1 MAAVAKR
8 TRSETKR
15 TGTLPRRAASLIE
28 VTVVLLDDGYAST
41 AVGPIEVFHS
51 AGRLWNI
58 LAGTPEEPRF
68 RVRVAS
74 IDGRPVSSVCALGL
88 TPSLSIQDVRHT
100 DIVILPSS
108 GLDTQDR
115 IARHTPLL
123 PWLKKWHA
131 RGAYVAGVCTGVSF
145 LAESGLLDGRKAT
158 THWSVVDALRR
169 RYPKVDWRPDLF
181 VTEDG
186 RLLCSGGVYAAIDLS
201 LYLVEKLC
209 GHEVALKT
217 AKSLLVSMPRSRQS
231 GYAVVPMSRPHSDGQ
246 IRIAEA
252 YLQEHYSEDVS
263 NRILAGL
270 VGMGE
275 RNFIRRFKAAT
286 GHLPGEY
293 GQLLR
298 VTAAKELLERGAAPV
313 QSVAEAIGYTDVPFF
328 RALFRRHTG
337 MTPAEYRANFGG
349 MSFDRGDLAGD

>member
-1 MAAVAKR
+1 MTRSTQAAKR
-8 TRSETKR
+8 
-15 TGTLPRRAASLIE
+15 PRRAPALLD

-51 AGRLWNI
+51 AGRLWNV
-58 LAGTPEEPRF
+58 LGGMPEEPRF
-68 RVRVAS
+68 RVRIAS
-74 IDGRPVSSVCALGL
+74 VDGGPVNSIGALAL
-88 TPSLSIQDVRHT
+88 TPSMAIKDVKHT
-100 DIVILPSS
+100 DIAIVASS
-108 GLDTQDR
+108 GLDIQER
-115 IARHTPLL
+115 VAHNKSLL
-123 PWLKKWHA
+123 PWLNKWHA
-131 RGAYVAGVCTGVSF
+131 KGAYVAGVCTGVAF
-145 LAESGLLDGRKAT
+145 LAESGLLDGRVAT
-158 THWSVVDALRR
+158 THWSVADRMR
-169 RYPKVDWRPDLF
+169 QYYPKVDWRPDLF

-217 AKSLLVSMPRSRQS
+217 ARSLLVSMPRNRQS
-231 GYAVVPMSRPHSDGQ
+231 GYAVVPISRPHSDGQ

-275 RNFIRRFKAAT
+275 RTFLRRFKAAT
-286 GHLPGEY
+286 GHLPGAY
-293 GQLLR
+293 GQMLR
-298 VTAAKELLERGAAPV
+298 VTAAKELLERSATPV
-313 QSVAEAIGYTDVPFF
+313 QSVAQAIGYADVPFF

-337 MTPAEYRANFGG
+337 MTPGEYRAHFAD
-349 MSFDRGDLAGD
+349 MSFDRGEIAGD

>member
-1 MAAVAKR
+1 MAKAR
-8 TRSETKR
+8 TTKQ
-15 TGTLPRRAASLIE
+15 RATPALID

-51 AGRLWNI
+51 AGRLWNM
-58 LAGTPEEPRF
+58 LGGTPEEPRF
-68 RVRVAS
+68 RVQIAS
-74 IDGRPVSSVCALGL
+74 IDGRPVNSISSLSL
-88 TPSLSIQDVRHT
+88 TPGMSIDEVTRT
-100 DIVILPSS
+100 DIVILASS
-108 GLDTQDR
+108 GLDIQER
-115 IARHTPLL
+115 IARNTPLL
-123 PWLKKWHA
+123 PWLRKWHA
-131 RGAYVAGVCTGVSF
+131 KGAYIAGVCTGVAF
-145 LAESGLLDGRKAT
+145 LAESGLLDGRMAT
-158 THWSVVDALRR
+158 THWSVAERMR
-169 RYPKVDWRPDLF
+169 AAYPKVDWRPDLF

-217 AKSLLVSMPRSRQS
+217 AKSLLVSMPRNRQS

-263 NRILAGL
+263 NKILAGL

-286 GHLPGEY
+286 GHLPGVY
-293 GQLLR
+293 GQMLR
-298 VTAAKELLERGAAPV
+298 VTAAKEMLEKGSTPV
-313 QSVAEAIGYTDVPFF
+313 QSVALAIGYTDVPFF
-328 RALFRRHTG
+328 RTLFRRHTG
-337 MTPAEYRANFGG
+337 MTPAEYRGHFADMN
-349 MSFDRGDLAGD
+349 FDRGDIAGD

>member
-1 MAAVAKR
+1 MARATPAAKR
-8 TRSETKR
+8 
-15 TGTLPRRAASLIE
+15 PRRAPALID
-28 VTVVLLDDGYAST
+28 VTVVLLDEGYAST

-51 AGRLWNI
+51 AGRLWNA
-58 LAGTPEEPRF
+58 LGGTPEEPRF
-68 RVRVAS
+68 RVRIAS
-74 IDGRPVSSVCALGL
+74 IDGRPVSSVCSLGL
-88 TPSLSIQDVRHT
+88 TPSLSIAEVEHT

-108 GLDTQDR
+108 GLDLQER
-115 IARHTPLL
+115 IALNTPLL

-131 RGAYVAGVCTGVSF
+131 RGAYVAGICTGVAF
-145 LAESGLLDGRKAT
+145 LAESGLLDGRMAT
-158 THWSVVDALRR
+158 THWSVAEGMRL

-217 AKSLLVSMPRSRQS
+217 AKSLLVSMPRNRQS
-231 GYAVVPMSRPHSDGQ
+231 GYAVVPMSRPHADGQ

-252 YLQEHYSEDVS
+252 YLQQHYSEDVS
-263 NRILAGL
+263 NKILADL

-286 GHLPGEY
+286 GHLPGVY
-293 GQLLR
+293 GQMLR
-298 VTAAKELLERGAAPV
+298 VTAAKEMLERSATPI
-313 QSVAEAIGYTDVPFF
+313 QSVAQAIGYADVPFF

-337 MTPAEYRANFGG
+337 MTPGEYRSNFAD
-349 MSFDRGDLAGD
+349 MSFDRGEIAGD

>member
-1 MAAVAKR
+1 MVRATPAAKR
-8 TRSETKR
+8 
-15 TGTLPRRAASLIE
+15 PRRAPAQID
-28 VTVVLLDDGYAST
+28 VTVVLLDEGYAST

-51 AGRLWNI
+51 AGRLWNM
-58 LAGTPEEPRF
+58 LGGTPEEPRF
-68 RVRVAS
+68 RVRIAS
-74 IDGRPVSSVCALGL
+74 IDGRPVKSVCSLGL
-88 TPSLSIQDVRHT
+88 TPSLAIQDVKHT

-108 GLDTQDR
+108 GLDLQER
-115 IARHTPLL
+115 IALNTPLL

-131 RGAYVAGVCTGVSF
+131 RGAYVAGVCTGVAF
-145 LAESGLLDGRKAT
+145 LAESGLLDGRMAT
-158 THWSVVDALRR
+158 THWSVAEGMRQ

-186 RLLCSGGVYAAIDLS
+186 RVLCSGGVYAAIDLS

-217 AKSLLVSMPRSRQS
+217 AKSLLVSMPRNRQS
-231 GYAVVPMSRPHSDGQ
+231 GYAVVPMSRPHADAQ

-252 YLQEHYSEDVS
+252 YLQQHYSEDVS
-263 NRILAGL
+263 NKILADL

-286 GHLPGEY
+286 GYLPGVY
-293 GQLLR
+293 GQMLR
-298 VTAAKELLERGAAPV
+298 VTAAKELLERGSTPV
-313 QSVAEAIGYTDVPFF
+313 QSVAQAIGYVDVPFF

-337 MTPAEYRANFGG
+337 MTPAEYRIHFAN
-349 MSFDRGDLAGD
+349 MSFDRGELAGD